1 MGIIN
6 TFFLRKHIGVIL
18 NTDGIPLF
26 KSSSTAL
33 WPVYLEIANLPPAL
47 RFRHNNT
54 ITCAVWVGR
63 TKPIN
68 MNVLL
73 KPVMEDINHMNV
85 VGFRVNTTEG
95 VKIIR
100 IKLLFGIFDMI
111 AKAAVL
117 NIKQF
122 NGSFG
127 CPTCL
132 HPANVLET
140 IKHTLLT
147 VHILCVH

>member
-1 MGIIN
+1 MFGHHQY
-6 TFFLRKHIGVIL
+6 FFSESGNIGVIL

-47 RFRHNNT
+47 RFRHDNA

-63 TKPIN
+63 TKPN

-85 VGFRVNTTEG
+85 VGFRVNTEL
-95 VKIIR
+95 KP
-100 IKLLFGIFDMI
+100 
-111 AKAAVL
+111 
-117 NIKQF
+117 
-122 NGSFG
+122 SF
-127 CPTCL
+127 CL
-132 HPANVLET
+132 EF
-140 IKHTLLT
+140 LT
-147 VHILCVH
+147 